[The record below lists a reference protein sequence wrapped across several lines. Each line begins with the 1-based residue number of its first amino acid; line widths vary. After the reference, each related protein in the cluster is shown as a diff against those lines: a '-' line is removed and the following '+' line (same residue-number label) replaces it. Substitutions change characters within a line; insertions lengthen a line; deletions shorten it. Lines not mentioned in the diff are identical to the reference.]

1 MEQEIKIEKTA
12 AEICDSLETL
22 EKVDSLAKL
31 VAEMIVRGNWAA
43 YNFKFKNTPYGVVF
57 RCRNSEQNLSGYQFA
72 YQVKCI
78 CSIIEKEGYYD

>member
-1 MEQEIKIEKTA
+1 MEQEIDKTA
-12 AEICDSLETL
+12 AEICDSAETL
-22 EKVDSLAKL
+22 EKVNSLAKI
-31 VAEMIVRGNWAA
+31 VAEMIVRGHWAA

-78 CSIIEKEGYYD
+78 CSIIETEGYYD